1 VSRRSRSDRAGGVRK
16 TILNNSPRNHFSAP
30 LLAKYVKTMVTWLKI
45 IIYTSSSKELVLM
58 KKQELI
64 HLHGLL
70 AEVRKQCE
78 FWDDDVDLEAYEEL
92 GVKPTSI
99 HKSKTDHKAAVFKLT
114 EGITEPMESSESEPL
129 APTAD

>member
-1 VSRRSRSDRAGGVRK
+1 
-16 TILNNSPRNHFSAP
+16 
-30 LLAKYVKTMVTWLKI
+30 
-45 IIYTSSSKELVLM
+45 M

-78 FWDDDVDLEAYEEL
+78 FWNEDIDLEAYEEL

-114 EGITEPMESSESEPL
+114 EGITEPMDETESEPL